1 MDIILKNVETNSGYI
16 TFTCPVC
23 GADAHVSDSDAR
35 DHTL

>member
-23 GADAHVSDSDAR
+23 GADTR
-35 DHTL
+35 DPGGDRR